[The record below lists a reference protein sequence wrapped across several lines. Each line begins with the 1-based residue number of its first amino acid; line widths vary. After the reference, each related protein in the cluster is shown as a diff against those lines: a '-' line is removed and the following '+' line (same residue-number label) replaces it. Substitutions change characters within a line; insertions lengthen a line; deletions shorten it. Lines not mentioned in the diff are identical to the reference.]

1 MPKPTNQPGKRPL
14 QQPQESPTPK
24 AKDPQK
30 MRNTILVVAA
40 ILLII
45 GGATGTGIYLTL
57 VRPFQR
63 VIIRVDND
71 TVKIGYFLKRVLNN
85 PSSSSTSGSSSTSSS
100 SSSDDIWGTMQTVT
114 YELIVKQEAS
124 KFGINIT
131 DADIDKAL
139 RQAAQGSNASI
150 TDAEY
155 NAWYRQQLNYTT
167 YTNKELR
174 EVVKRSL
181 EMQALQNIL
190 ADRVPNTAEQGHL
203 WSIVV
208 STYDE
213 ALAAKQRVDN
223 GESFQVIAKELSI
236 DSVTK
241 DSGGDL
247 GWVPFGILDTQFS
260 SVVSGLDVGECSD
273 PVLTSQ
279 PDPSSQDPNA
289 QNPPYA
295 VFWISQKDPAR
306 QLTDAQLQTFKAKA
320 LQDWLNTE
328 SGTKKIEFYGLHGK
342 GGYDSETEAWLNYQL
357 QRLHKAISG
366 TTSSTTNTTAS
377 QGQ

>member
-1 MPKPTNQPGKRPL
+1 M
-14 QQPQESPTPK
+14 
-24 AKDPQK
+24 A
-30 MRNTILVVAA
+30 VAA
-40 ILLII
+40 ISLLSVAQSAY
-45 GGATGTGIYLTL
+45 GVYLTL
-57 VRPFQR
+57 EIRPFQR

-100 SSSDDIWGTMQTVT
+100 SSSDDIWGTMQAVT
-114 YELIVKQEAS
+114 YELIVKQEAAS
-124 KFGINIT
+124 FGINIT

-139 RQAAQGSNASI
+139 RQEAQGSNASI

-155 NAWYRQQLNYTT
+155 NEWYRQQLNYTT
-167 YTNKELR
+167 YSNKELR

-236 DSVTK
+236 DSATK

-247 GWVPFGILDTQFS
+247 GWVPFGILDTQFTG
-260 SVVSGLDVGECSD
+260 VVSGLDVGECSD

-295 VFWISQKDPAR
+295 VFMISQKDPAR